1 MKFKH
6 STHSDF
12 ELEAI
17 QDGQLFLIG
26 YLNSPEEFREYAKQS
41 HVRPYIFEIDMRDMT
56 SISRT
61 PGFLTWQTENQGWI
75 AVNDGDEL
83 VKAVV
88 DRINRNEL
96 DYGSLIPFLNKFKFG
111 LESELNIYNGFDVKR
126 VSREA
131 MSYDNFYQ
139 GVKLI

>member
-1 MKFKH
+1 MKFKP

-12 ELEAI
+12 RLEAI
-17 QDGQLFLIG
+17 QDGQLFLID
-26 YLNSPEEFREYAKQS
+26 YLGTPEQFKDYSKLS

-61 PGFLTWQTENQGWI
+61 PGFLTWQTENPGWTS
-75 AVNDGDEL
+75 VQDGDEL
-83 VKAVV
+83 VQVV
-88 DRINRNEL
+88 VNRINRNEL

-111 LESELNIYNGFDVKR
+111 IQSDLNIYNGFDVKQ
-126 VSREA
+126 VSRES

>member
-1 MKFKH
+1 MKFKP
-6 STHSDF
+6 STHQDF

-26 YLNSPEEFREYAKQS
+26 YLGTPEEFREYAKKP
-41 HVRPYIFEIDMRDMT
+41 HVFPYIFEIDMRDMT

-61 PGFLTWQTENQGWI
+61 PGFLTWQTENPGWT
-75 AVNDGDEL
+75 AVEDADEL
-83 VKAVV
+83 VKVVV
-88 DRINRNEL
+88 DRVNRKEL
-96 DYGSLIPFLNKFKFG
+96 DGSSMVEFINQFKFG
-111 LESELNIYNGFDVKR
+111 LKSELNIYNGFEVKR